1 MNIVSIIEARMN
13 SKRLPGK
20 VLLPAQKISM
30 LEHLVER
37 LKTIK
42 IIDQIVVATT
52 VNSKD
57 DEIVELCQKKEINF
71 FRGSEEDVMGRVIC
85 AAEKYFADLIVE
97 ITADCPLIDPNIV
110 DQIISIYLA
119 NKVDYVSNA
128 IIRSYPDGMDTQVF
142 SLKTLK
148 TSYEMINSDLEKEH
162 VTLHIRNN
170 PNLFSHINV
179 IAPKNIYYPELGL
192 TLDEKDDYILIKK
205 IIDNLYPKDNFFS
218 CLDIINYLNE
228 NKILLEINKNVMRK
242 NNN

>member
-110 DQIISIYLA
+110 DQIISIFLA

-128 IIRSYPDGMDTQVF
+128 IVRSYPDGMDTQVF

-148 TSYEMINSDLEKEH
+148 TSYEMVYSDLEKEH

-192 TLDEKDDYILIKK
+192 TLDEKDDYILIKN

>member
-97 ITADCPLIDPNIV
+97 ITADCPLIDPDIV
-110 DQIISIYLA
+110 DQIISIFLA

-148 TSYEMINSDLEKEH
+148 TSYEMVNSDLEKEH

>member
-1 MNIVSIIEARMN
+1 MNIVSVIEARMN

-110 DQIISIYLA
+110 DQIIRIFLA
-119 NKVDYVSNA
+119 NNVDYVSNA
-128 IIRSYPDGMDTQVF
+128 IVRSYPDGMDTQVF

-148 TSYEMINSDLEKEH
+148 TSYEMVNSDLEKEH

-205 IIDNLYPKDNFFS
+205 IIDNLYPKYNFFS
-218 CLDIINYLNE
+218 
-228 NKILLEINKNVMRK
+228 
-242 NNN
+242 

>member
-110 DQIISIYLA
+110 DQIIRIFLA
-119 NKVDYVSNA
+119 NNVDYVSNA
-128 IIRSYPDGMDTQVF
+128 IVRSYPDGMDTQVF

-148 TSYEMINSDLEKEH
+148 TSYEMVNSDLEKEH

-179 IAPKNIYYPELGL
+179 IAPKNIYYP
-192 TLDEKDDYILIKK
+192 
-205 IIDNLYPKDNFFS
+205 
-218 CLDIINYLNE
+218 
-228 NKILLEINKNVMRK
+228 
-242 NNN
+242 